1 MLPQPYYI
9 MLEHFL
15 LVRGLRQERQW
26 CKKKREAGRV
36 RMSMAAINSED
47 VVVDAGAR
55 LLALAFQNV
64 LLSILL
70 SPLQFVASYVQEDD
84 S

>member
-1 MLPQPYYI
+1 MPQPHYI

-15 LVRGLRQERQW
+15 LVRGLDKSG
-26 CKKKREAGRV
+26 CGVKKKQGAGRV
-36 RMSMAAINSED
+36 RMSMAVLNSED
-47 VVVDAGAR
+47 VFLDAGAR

-64 LLSILL
+64 LLS
-70 SPLQFVASYVQEDD
+70 SLQFVASYVQEDD